1 MKLFGEKVKQT
12 FTNSPFNIIQVKDF
26 QETFFDVYEI
36 ELNNGKYPVEK
47 ISEQDGI
54 PMVNIPI
61 IVEGQETLRPFLL
74 TKGKENALM
83 CGINFDTMLE
93 DVPHE
98 TIEEDVEEPMVVVE
112 EKEISKEDHSKLLE
126 EISQAKQDARE
137 YAEKIKRQKLQE
149 ANKEIENKQQ
159 ALDQMLENARSSLVD
174 EFVTISEKVR
184 DEFVSEND
192 ERFEIINHTI
202 NEKIH
207 ELSNNLREA
216 LIEDFDKSEQAFGE
230 KLDEMVAEVYAALS
244 PRVNKELSEIV
255 ENFEKKIETFSEVN
269 SKLDEKLDK
278 NVNKALS
285 RIGNVDRKYESLL
298 SESETKF
305 DEKLQK
311 VESSVVEF
319 YQEKLSLLEDKTLNL
334 NDETKKYFV
343 DLLNESK
350 RYLLEEIEE
359 VKKEKS
365 VEFIIEKNGEK
376 SVIDEGKLIT
386 KLETALNSKISD
398 VETSLRKY
406 VSVYAGGGGTVATQ
420 YQDGGTM
427 NGDLVINGKITATE
441 YEGLPPLPELDFL
454 PLSGGEIDGN
464 LAVVG
469 SLSASEYLGLDTE
482 INADTES
489 DGTANLS
496 VNSLSTQAITFNDNA
511 TFTYGTNGASNHL
524 LALSASPIGHTHTN
538 AEINTAISA
547 DPAASRT
554 ALGGGAA
561 GQAVFTAATYSGTG
575 SVRNLLSLDT
585 TSSPSFAGLVVQNLD
600 ADLRIA
606 TGTANT
612 GTRRILFGS
621 ALRNKAAIIVTP
633 TGGWSH
639 SVIDICANYANDN
652 TDATTAD
659 SKINITSAGVKIV
672 GPFGINSAP
681 VANKQNLAPSS
692 GDEFELRIN
701 SGFNTGIARLAFC
714 HTTGGAKAAI
724 ISQAAGTFSK
734 STGIRFAISDDA
746 AELAIADTKMILTP
760 AGRLGIGNNITP
772 TVLCDVDGEIR
783 TRSKTVA
790 NLTAAATAGAGA
802 RAFVSDSTVAA
813 SGNFGATVT
822 GGGSNSVP
830 VYSDGTNWRIG

>member
-61 IVEGQETLRPFLL
+61 IVEGRETLRPFLL

-83 CGINFDTMLE
+83 CGTNFDTMLE
-93 DVPHE
+93 DVPCG
-98 TIEEDVEEPMVVVE
+98 TIEEEVEEKPLVIVE

-126 EISQAKQDARE
+126 EITQAKKDARE
-137 YAEKIKRQKLQE
+137 YAAKIKKQKLQE

-159 ALDQMLENARSSLVD
+159 ALDKMLENARSSLVD
-174 EFVTISEKVR
+174 EFITISEKVR

-207 ELSNNLREA
+207 ELASNLREA
-216 LIEDFDKSEQAFGE
+216 LREDFEKSEKTFGE

-255 ENFEKKIETFSEVN
+255 ESFEKKIEFFNDAN

-298 SESETKF
+298 SESEIKF

-319 YQEKLSLLEDKTLNL
+319 YQEKLTILEDKTLNL
-334 NDETKKYFV
+334 NEDTKKYFV
-343 DLLNESK
+343 DLLNESR

-376 SVIDEGKLIT
+376 AVIDEGKLIT

-406 VSVYAGGGGTVATQ
+406 VSMYGGGGGTVATQ

-427 NGDLVINGKITATE
+427 NGDLVINGNVTASGT
-441 YEGLPPLPELDFL
+441 
-454 PLSGGEIDGN
+454 LSGSN
-464 LAVVG
+464 LSGTNTGDQDLSGLVPYTGATNNVDLG
-469 SLSASEYLGLDTE
+469 SQSLSAQNLIYT
-482 INADTES
+482 
-489 DGTANLS
+489 DGTA
-496 VNSLSTQAITFNDNA
+496 
-511 TFTYGTNGASNHL
+511 
-524 LALSASPIGHTHTN
+524 
-538 AEINTAISA
+538 
-547 DPAASRT
+547 
-554 ALGGGAA
+554 
-561 GQAVFTAATYSGTG
+561 
-575 SVRNLLSLDT
+575 
-585 TSSPSFAGLVVQNLD
+585 
-600 ADLRIA
+600 
-606 TGTANT
+606 
-612 GTRRILFGS
+612 
-621 ALRNKAAIIVTP
+621 K
-633 TGGWSH
+633 
-639 SVIDICANYANDN
+639 
-652 TDATTAD
+652 
-659 SKINITSAGVKIV
+659 NITV
-672 GPFGINSAP
+672 
-681 VANKQNLAPSS
+681 LT
-692 GDEFELRIN
+692 E
-701 SGFNTGIARLAFC
+701 
-714 HTTGGAKAAI
+714 AAYDDLVL
-724 ISQAAGTFSK
+724 AGTV
-734 STGIRFAISDDA
+734 DP
-746 AELAIADTKMILTP
+746 LT
-760 AGRLGIGNNITP
+760 IYFT
-772 TVLCDVDGEIR
+772 T
-783 TRSKTVA
+783 
-790 NLTAAATAGAGA
+790 
-802 RAFVSDSTVAA
+802 
-813 SGNFGATVT
+813 
-822 GGGSNSVP
+822 
-830 VYSDGTNWRIG
+830 